1 MWERCTPLLQISI
14 YEWIDKIKN
23 GRFFPGWASEGNGV
37 YLIYCLSTETVFIYR
52 QKMWQKILKRI
63 NQPESSTVQLLR
75 EK

>member
-52 QKMWQKILKRI
+52 QKNVAKNIETNKSARI
-63 NQPESSTVQLLR
+63 IDRSTIT
-75 EK
+75 

>member
-52 QKMWQKILKRI
+52 QNVAKNIETNKSARI
-63 NQPESSTVQLLR
+63 IDRSTIT
-75 EK
+75 

>member
-37 YLIYCLSTETVFIYR
+37 YLIYCLSTETVFIHR
-52 QKMWQKILKRI
+52 QNVAKNIETNKSARI
-63 NQPESSTVQLLR
+63 IDRSTIT
-75 EK
+75 